1 LSLKFQTF
9 KLFNRFVEPVLS
21 QAEGFNPPPSSSP
34 ASRGR
39 KEVGA

>member
-9 KLFNRFVEPVLS
+9 KLFKSLRYVQS
-21 QAEGFNPPPSSSP
+21 PSFILP

-39 KEVGA
+39 KEVGAGTA